1 MTLNEFI
8 AELQQLRAAHGG
20 DLQVWVLERSPVG
33 PRAYV
38 GEMESPDLRSPPE
51 KVVYIE

>member
-8 AELQQLRAAHGG
+8 AALQNIRAAYGG

-38 GEMESPDLRSPPE
+38 GDMESPDLSSPSE
-51 KVVYIE
+51 KVVFIE

>member
-51 KVVYIE
+51 RVVYIE

>member
-8 AELQQLRAAHGG
+8 AELQQLRAAHDG

-33 PRAYV
+33 PRAYI
-38 GEMESPDLRSPPE
+38 GDMESPDLRSPPE

>member
-8 AELQQLRAAHGG
+8 AQLQQLRAAHGG

-38 GEMESPDLRSPPE
+38 GDMHPADFQSPPE
-51 KVVYIE
+51 KVVYVE